1 MKNQFV
7 KALLTK
13 NNHTLIK
20 LIEWIAQFSI
30 TTFLVSL
37 VLIVVI
43 GTIDFYTG
51 FEFSVSFLYI
61 FPVILATWAKGWR
74 FGITSALFAAIVW
87 SVALYT
93 AGFPAP
99 RSSYPIWNT
108 FMRFCVLATVGYTFS
123 FFKQVLESEIQDARY
138 DHLTGIANRRE
149 FLNVLETEIN
159 RSNHSQIPFSV
170 AFLDLDN
177 FKKLNDA
184 AGHGAGDHA
193 LRAVGMAL
201 QQTCRKMDLPGRI
214 GGDEFALLLPDTD
227 ELTARAIIERFRER
241 FAFEMQH
248 NQWALGV
255 SIGIINSHGNNL
267 SAVQILNAADYVMY
281 KAKRGG
287 KNQVHFKAL

>member
-13 NNHTLIK
+13 NNHPLMK
-20 LIEWIAQFSI
+20 LLEWIARFSI

-37 VLIVVI
+37 ILIVII

-74 FGITSALFAAIVW
+74 FGIASALFAAIVW

-108 FMRFCVLATVGYTFS
+108 FMRFCVLATIGYAFS
-123 FFKQVLESEIQDARY
+123 FFKRVLESEIENARY

-159 RSNHSQIPFSV
+159 RSNHSQTPFSV

-184 AGHGAGDHA
+184 AGHSEGNHA

-201 QQTCRKMDLPGRI
+201 KQTCRKMDLPGRI
-214 GGDEFALLLPDTD
+214 GGDEFALLLPETD
-227 ELTARAIIERFRER
+227 ETIAKEIIGRFRER
-241 FAFEMQH
+241 FALEIQH

-281 KAKRGG
+281 KAKREG

>member
-74 FGITSALFAAIVW
+74 FGIASALFAAIVW

-177 FKKLNDA
+177 FKELNDA
-184 AGHGAGDHA
+184 AGHGAGDHT

>member
-74 FGITSALFAAIVW
+74 FGIASALFAAIVW